1 MMLGMA
7 VAMAACTDWSSIDW
21 KEVAETTAGAVE
33 VVAAGRGVTPGS
45 VVDVDEEPGVAVL
58 AGVIGP
64 LDDAIL

>member
-1 MMLGMA
+1 MMRGIA

-21 KEVAETTAGAVE
+21 KDVAETTASAVE

-45 VVDVDEEPGVAVL
+45 VVDAVL